1 MILLRTIKFYEEPDI
16 EMVTFLL
23 LARIAEIKQCFCW
36 LFDFEMY
43 FKDKYKLIAL
53 EIE

>member
-1 MILLRTIKFYEEPDI
+1 
-16 EMVTFLL
+16 MVTFLL
-23 LARIAEIKQCFCW
+23 LVRVTEIKKCFCW
-36 LFDFEMY
+36 FFNLEMY